1 MRTAGGHVIP
11 AGGKTE
17 ETCTKV
23 PKKYPE
29 HMKDKVLTYDQ
40 DIQNIFDTVVQVEHG
55 QLIELI

>member
-23 PKKYPE
+23 PKKYQE
-29 HMKDKVLTYDQ
+29 HMKDKVFIYDQ
-40 DIQNIFDTVVQVEHG
+40 EIQREK
-55 QLIELI
+55 EP